1 MLIHLDRFFL
11 DEKDLFVF
19 GYLFFLI
26 ILAVL
31 KISIAPFSLS
41 SLFILG
47 FFLILTR
54 SLISQQKFDT
64 YFFIVLLGFL
74 FSLFLSPYG
83 LAIYLVLAVFVYK
96 KTNLI

>member
-1 MLIHLDRFFL
+1 LSPPPSKILFFAL
-11 DEKDLFVF
+11 LAFIVGVGVGSFWAIPSFIIGELFV
-19 GYLFFLI
+19 
-26 ILAVL
+26 
-31 KISIAPFSLS
+31 
-41 SLFILG
+41 LG